1 MTISAEPPGQA
12 PAPPFRPRAGR
23 PLAARTLTPRL
34 ARAAGL
40 ALVPGLALTLALAA
54 CGSSPGSAAAAATA
68 SATRQAC
75 QQIAADLT
83 DGPDPGADPAGY
95 AEAQILPLRQVHVT
109 DPSLKTAVSAL
120 ATAYQQVFSS
130 DAKSSAANHAVAA
143 ASKKLNA
150 ICPGAAS

>member
-1 MTISAEPPGQA
+1 MIISAEPPGQA
-12 PAPPFRPRAGR
+12 PPPFRPRAGR
-23 PLAARTLTPRL
+23 PLTARTLTPRL
-34 ARAAGL
+34 GRAAGL

-54 CGSSPGSAAAAATA
+54 CGSSSGSAAAAATA

-95 AEAQILPLRQVHVT
+95 AEAQILPLRQVPVT
-109 DPSLKTAVSAL
+109 NPSLRTAVSAL
-120 ATAYQQVFSS
+120 AAAYQQVFSS
-130 DAKSSAANHAVAA
+130 DAKSSAANQAVAA